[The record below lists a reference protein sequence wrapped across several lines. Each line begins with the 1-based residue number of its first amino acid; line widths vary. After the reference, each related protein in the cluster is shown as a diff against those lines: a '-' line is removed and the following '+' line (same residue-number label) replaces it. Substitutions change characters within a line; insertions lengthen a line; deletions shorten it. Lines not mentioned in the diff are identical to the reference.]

1 MAETIPITF
10 LRTPCVCSITIY
22 SNLPHGQPL
31 INHNSPDK
39 SSKQGVSASAYVL
52 NAGPEYRPYVL
63 NNKIYP
69 GTPDAEQV
77 QTSST
82 VSHFKG

>member
-1 MAETIPITF
+1 M
-10 LRTPCVCSITIY
+10 
-22 SNLPHGQPL
+22 
-31 INHNSPDK
+31 
-39 SSKQGVSASAYVL
+39 QGVSASAYVL

-77 QTSST
+77 PIANKDVLCFCFS
-82 VSHFKG
+82 GGG